1 MTAEPVCERRGGKRS
16 ERHKSLEK
24 GKRAGKWKKKASNVL
39 AQKMEKKRAKSL
51 ENRKMLALIKCKH
64 FAAGKWNIC
73 PLLS

>member
-1 MTAEPVCERRGGKRS
+1 ME
-16 ERHKSLEK
+16 
-24 GKRAGKWKKKASNVL
+24 KKASNVL